1 MNRIKPLLIL
11 LFLVN
16 LTYSQDVKMT
26 TEYLS
31 ENQDTSVLLE
41 FENIDF
47 YKVQFIG
54 KNITDKNYVLI
65 AKEMWDG
72 KVKST
77 DTIIDTS
84 KYPKTSESKSDTLK
98 LKVIAKRTYEPKL
111 KLSFRFPKFKINKKY
126 DAIMSDDYSLRDTG
140 IGESIVY
147 GKNFYAFTYMLPY
160 EKGDYKYW
168 CAVEDSGKNVEN
180 WGTEF
185 GIKHYVIFEMKFSE

>member
-31 ENQDTSVLLE
+31 ENQDTSDLLE

-160 EKGDYKYW
+160 ERRL
-168 CAVEDSGKNVEN
+168 
-180 WGTEF
+180 
-185 GIKHYVIFEMKFSE
+185 